1 MPFTWLRP
9 AGFSDSGRLWHETVL
24 LPAVLAAGLVPKDP
38 WGGPSPITDVL
49 ESLPYG
55 HELREALQAANLKQ
69 GRIDLDLVDQSEAVL
84 ACLDGPDVDSGTAV
98 EVGYAFARH
107 KLIVG
112 LRTDIRRSA
121 DNDGS
126 LVNLMVETCI
136 FRLGRHPHGVIGRGH
151 RLPEREARRRILT
164 VCRRLHESGYFFSI

>member
-1 MPFTWLRP
+1 VAETHRRPVKEAERRAVYLAGP

-24 LPAVLAAGLVPKDP
+24 VPAVLAAGLVPKDP
-38 WGGPSPITDVL
+38 WAGPSPITDVL

-136 FRLGRHPHGVIGRGH
+136 FDSGG
-151 RLPEREARRRILT
+151 ILT
-164 VCRRLHESGYFFSI
+164 ASIGEAVAYLSEKLGPEA